1 MARRT
6 TPAHRPERPRLS
18 VDEKRQA
25 IVFLNRRIADLE
37 AFDPSSSPKRFEDPQ
52 VIKIQ
57 TSIQS
62 TLQSIFGAITAEYH
76 RYSSAIRLDNGP
88 VSMSLD
94 WGDVRRG
101 YGHEPDFRGYL
112 AEGKAQAIAL
122 LQQAVRDLEEEI
134 EFSGAGGAIAAEVS
148 AAPEL
153 SRKIFIV
160 HGHDDGAR
168 EAVARYVQDLGFEPV
183 ILHEQ
188 ANRGSTVIE
197 KIESNADVGFA
208 VVLLTPDDVGSVR
221 GAEELEPRAR
231 QNVLLELGYFLARLG
246 RSNVCALKK
255 GEVAIPSD
263 FAGVVWEQMDAGHG
277 WKVSLGRELRAAGFQ
292 VDLNKAL
299 G

>member
-1 MARRT
+1 MVRRA
-6 TPAHRPERPRLS
+6 TPVHRPQRPQLS
-18 VDEKRQA
+18 DEEKRHA
-25 IVFLNRRIADLE
+25 IVRINRRIADLE

-52 VIKIQ
+52 VTQIQ
-57 TSIQS
+57 TAISS
-62 TLQSIFGAITAEYH
+62 TLQSIFGINTAEYH

-88 VSMSLD
+88 ISMSSD
-94 WGDVRRG
+94 WVGVRGG
-101 YGHEPDFRGYL
+101 YGYESDFRGYL

-134 EFSGAGGAIAAEVS
+134 EFSGVCGV

-153 SRKIFIV
+153 IANPQLSRKVFIV

-168 EAVARYVQDLGFEPV
+168 EAVARYLQDLGFEPV

-221 GAEELEPRAR
+221 GAKELESRAR

-246 RSNVCALKK
+246 RSRVCALRK
-255 GEVAIPSD
+255 EDVAIPSD

-277 WKVSLGRELRAAGFQ
+277 WKVSLGRELRAAGFE